1 MEGAVFAF
9 IVLIVIGAI
18 AIYQE
23 KNGSRNKMRKCMND
37 PFYAYFFEDLKD
49 FKNLARINGYDYW
62 HNKEEDCI
70 IQDSFDDEDMRR
82 KSRYLTPTGEEAYF
96 ASEVLNLYVYFTSSE
111 KRFYRDWDSAFQ
123 KKLMNLALEHL
134 KRFNR
139 DEWVYPYG
147 RCMDVLQRTDIK
159 EEE

>member
-1 MEGAVFAF
+1 M
-9 IVLIVIGAI
+9 ITVILAI
-18 AIYQE
+18 ATLVILAVVAVYKE
-23 KNGSRNKMRKCMND
+23 KYGDRDKMRKCMND
-37 PFYAYFFEDLKD
+37 PFYAYFFEDVKD

-62 HNKEEDCI
+62 HDKEEDCI

-82 KSRYLTPTGEEAYF
+82 KSRYLTPVGEKAYF

-111 KRFYRDWDSAFQ
+111 KRFHRDGDSVFQ
-123 KKLMNLALEHL
+123 NKLMNLALDHL

-147 RCMDVLQRTDIK
+147 RCMDVLKRTDINSK
-159 EEE
+159 